1 MVLKLGIL
9 ISGRGSNMINIVEAC
24 HQKKINGQVKIIISN
39 NECSEGLKK
48 VKKYKCKTKIIKPEK
63 YKNKSNYEEKI
74 DKSLKKSKVNLIC
87 LAGYTKIL
95 SKSFIKKWKSSII
108 NIHPSLLPAFK
119 GLNAQNQALN
129 AGVKYSGCTIHEVN
143 EELDGGKILDQKAI
157 KINKNENL
165 ASLKKKILIEEH
177 KLYIKVLK
185 KISKKGKI

>member
-9 ISGRGSNMINIVEAC
+9 ISGRGSNMVNIVEAC
-24 HQKKINGQVKIIISN
+24 HQKKINGQVEIIISN
-39 NECSEGLKK
+39 NENSEGLKK
-48 VKKYKCKTKIIKPEK
+48 VKKYKCNIKIIKPEK
-63 YKNKSNYEEKI
+63 FKNKIKYEENI
-74 DKSLKKSKVNLIC
+74 DKLLKKSKVNLIC

-95 SKSFIKKWKSSII
+95 SKSFIKKWKSNII

-129 AGVKYSGCTIHEVN
+129 SGVKYSGCTIHEVN

-177 KLYIKVLK
+177 KLYIKVLEK
-185 KISKKGKI
+185 LSKKGGT

>member
-9 ISGRGSNMINIVEAC
+9 ISGRGSNMVNIVEAC
-24 HQKKINGQVKIIISN
+24 HQKKINGQVEIIISN
-39 NECSEGLKK
+39 NENSEGLKK
-48 VKKYKCKTKIIKPEK
+48 VKKYKCNIKIIKPEK
-63 YKNKSNYEEKI
+63 FKNKIKYEENI
-74 DKSLKKSKVNLIC
+74 DKLLKKSKVNLIC

-95 SKSFIKKWKSSII
+95 SKSFIKKWKSNII

-129 AGVKYSGCTIHEVN
+129 SGVKYSGCTIHEVN

-177 KLYIKVLK
+177 KLYIKVLEK
-185 KISKKGKI
+185 LSKKGEI

>member
-1 MVLKLGIL
+1 MRLIL
-9 ISGRGSNMINIVEAC
+9 FCSYYSISF
-24 HQKKINGQVKIIISN
+24 
-39 NECSEGLKK
+39 K
-48 VKKYKCKTKIIKPEK
+48 VAFKAPR
-63 YKNKSNYEEKI
+63 N
-74 DKSLKKSKVNLIC
+74 
-87 LAGYTKIL
+87 
-95 SKSFIKKWKSSII
+95 FIKESFAA
-108 NIHPSLLPAFK
+108 SLLPAFK

>member
-1 MVLKLGIL
+1 M
-9 ISGRGSNMINIVEAC
+9 
-24 HQKKINGQVKIIISN
+24 
-39 NECSEGLKK
+39 
-48 VKKYKCKTKIIKPEK
+48 
-63 YKNKSNYEEKI
+63 
-74 DKSLKKSKVNLIC
+74 C